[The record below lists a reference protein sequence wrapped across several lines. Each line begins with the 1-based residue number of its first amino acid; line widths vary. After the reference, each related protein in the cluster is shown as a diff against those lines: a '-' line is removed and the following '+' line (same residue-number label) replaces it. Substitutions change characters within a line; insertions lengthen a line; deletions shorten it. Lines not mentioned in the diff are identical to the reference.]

1 MLSRSLSAVSR
12 RRRNHWANG
21 IVPSCIP
28 IYGGG
33 MSTRSPGETQP
44 VPAIRSLR
52 ALATS
57 GLVAA
62 LALTSAVPLSAQGIP
77 LIRDSEIEGVL
88 RDYAKP
94 IFRAAGLGQNNISM
108 RIVRHESFNAFVADG
123 RNVFI
128 NSGALAMAKTP
139 NEVIGVLAHETGHI
153 TGGHLAALR
162 TRIARDQTK
171 MLLVSLL
178 GIGAIIAGATSKG
191 EGREVGAAGQGL
203 LLGGPDVV
211 MRSLLAE
218 RRSQEAA
225 ADQAGLLFL
234 NTTKQSGRG
243 MLATFERFAQQEFI
257 SEQYMDPFV
266 RSHPVATAR
275 LAQLRD
281 KVMASPFV
289 DAKDPPELQLRH
301 DMMRAKIAGYLDRPG
316 TVIGNF
322 PMSNMTLPARY
333 ARAISNNCQGRCAQK
348 VGDVDALIKEQPN
361 NPYFHELRGSLFYY
375 GGQYREAIPSLR
387 KALQLIGGEEPL
399 MQANLAQALVAT
411 EDSAMIDEA
420 LPLLRKSVVR
430 DGDNARAYH
439 TLATALAR
447 KNQVPQA
454 EYAAAQANFI
464 EGNLKQAQ
472 IFAKRAQTKLP
483 QGSPEWNRAEEIVSF
498 KAPAGN

>member
-1 MLSRSLSAVSR
+1 
-12 RRRNHWANG
+12 
-21 IVPSCIP
+21 
-28 IYGGG
+28 
-33 MSTRSPGETQP
+33 
-44 VPAIRSLR
+44 VPAISHCRSLLTLG
-52 ALATS
+52 LAATMS
-57 GLVAA
+57 VACIA
-62 LALTSAVPLSAQGIP
+62 QSSAQGIP

-88 RDYAKP
+88 RDYARP

-153 TGGHLAALR
+153 TGGHLASLR

-178 GIGAIIAGATSKG
+178 GLGAIIAGAASKG
-191 EGREVGAAGQGL
+191 EAREVGAAGQGL

-211 MRSLLAE
+211 MRGLLAE

-225 ADQAGLLFL
+225 ADQAGLNFL
-234 NTTKQSGRG
+234 NATKQSGRG

-257 SEQYMDPFV
+257 SEQHMDPFV

-289 DAKDPPELQLRH
+289 EAKDAPELQLRH

-316 TVIGNF
+316 TVMGNY
-322 PMSNMTLPARY
+322 PASNMTMPAKY
-333 ARAISNNCQGRCAQK
+333 ARAISKNCQGRCAQSMA
-348 VGDVDALIKEQPN
+348 DVDALIREQPN

-387 KALQLIGGEEPL
+387 KALQLVGGEEAL
-399 MQANLAQALVAT
+399 MQANLGQALVAT

-447 KNQVPQA
+447 KGQTPQA

-464 EGNLKQAQ
+464 EGNFKQAQ

-498 KAPAGN
+498 KVPSAN

>member
-1 MLSRSLSAVSR
+1 M
-12 RRRNHWANG
+12 
-21 IVPSCIP
+21 
-28 IYGGG
+28 
-33 MSTRSPGETQP
+33 TGETCI
-44 VPAIRSLR
+44 VPAISHRRRL
-52 ALATS
+52 LTV
-57 GLVAA
+57 GVAA
-62 LALTSAVPLSAQGIP
+62 SLAVTCIDGAGAQGIP

-88 RDYAKP
+88 RDYARP
-94 IFRAAGLGQNNISM
+94 IFRAAGLGQNNIAM
-108 RIVRHESFNAFVADG
+108 RVVRHESFNAFVADG

-178 GIGAIIAGATSKG
+178 GIGAIIAGAAAKG
-191 EGREVGAAGQGL
+191 DSREVGAAGQGL

-211 MRSLLAE
+211 MRGLLAE

-225 ADQAGLLFL
+225 ADQAGLTFL
-234 NTTKQSGRG
+234 NATKQSGRG

-257 SEQYMDPFV
+257 SEQHMDPFV

-281 KVMASPFV
+281 KVTASPYV

-316 TVIGNF
+316 TVIGNY
-322 PMSNMTLPARY
+322 PQSDSSMPAKY
-333 ARAISNNCQGRCAQK
+333 ARAISKNCQGRCIQSI
-348 VGDVDALIKEQPN
+348 GDVDALVREQPN
-361 NPYFHELRGSLFYY
+361 NAFFHELRGSLYYY
-375 GGQYREAIPSLR
+375 GGQYRESIPSLR
-387 KALQLIGGEEPL
+387 KALQLAGGEDAL
-399 MQANLAQALVAT
+399 MQANLAQALVAS

-447 KNQVPQA
+447 KGQMPQA

-464 EGNLKQAQ
+464 EGNFKQAQ

-498 KAPAGN
+498 KIPTGN

>member
-1 MLSRSLSAVSR
+1 
-12 RRRNHWANG
+12 
-21 IVPSCIP
+21 
-28 IYGGG
+28 
-33 MSTRSPGETQP
+33 
-44 VPAIRSLR
+44 VPATSHCRTLLTLGLAAAIT
-52 ALATS
+52 ATS
-57 GLVAA
+57 PVTAH
-62 LALTSAVPLSAQGIP
+62 AQGIP

-88 RDYAKP
+88 RDYARP

-108 RIVRHESFNAFVADG
+108 RIVRHDSFNAFVADG

-178 GIGAIIAGATSKG
+178 GIAGIVAGATAKG
-191 EGREVGAAGQGL
+191 DAREVGSAGQGV
-203 LLGGPDVV
+203 LLGGPELV
-211 MRSLLAE
+211 MRGLLAE

-225 ADQAGLLFL
+225 ADQAGLQFL
-234 NTTKQSGRG
+234 NATKQSGKG

-257 SEQYMDPFV
+257 SEQHMDPFV

-281 KVMASPFV
+281 KVAASPYV

-301 DMMRAKIAGYLDRPG
+301 DMMRAKIAGYLDRPQ
-316 TVIGNF
+316 TVMGNY
-322 PMSNMTLPARY
+322 PMSNMTLPAKY
-333 ARAISNNCQGRCAQK
+333 ARAISKNCQGRCAQSMA
-348 VGDVDALIKEQPN
+348 DVDALIREQPN

-375 GGQYREAIPSLR
+375 GGQYRDAIPSLR
-387 KALQLIGGEEPL
+387 KALQLVGGEDSL

-411 EDSAMIDEA
+411 DDSAMIDEA

-439 TLATALAR
+439 TLATALSR
-447 KNQVPQA
+447 KGQVPQA

-472 IFAKRAQTKLP
+472 IFAKRAQTKLA

-498 KAPAGN
+498 KIPTGN

>member
-1 MLSRSLSAVSR
+1 M
-12 RRRNHWANG
+12 
-21 IVPSCIP
+21 
-28 IYGGG
+28 
-33 MSTRSPGETQP
+33 
-44 VPAIRSLR
+44 PAISHCNRLLTLG
-52 ALATS
+52 LAATIS
-57 GLVAA
+57 VVGIAE
-62 LALTSAVPLSAQGIP
+62 TRAQGIP
-77 LIRDSEIEGVL
+77 LIRDSEIEAVL
-88 RDYAKP
+88 RDYARP

-108 RIVRHESFNAFVADG
+108 RIVRHDSFNAFVADG

-153 TGGHLAALR
+153 TGGHLASLR

-178 GIGAIIAGATSKG
+178 GIGAIIAGAASKG
-191 EGREVGAAGQGL
+191 ESREVGAAGQGL

-211 MRSLLAE
+211 MRGLLAE

-225 ADQAGLLFL
+225 ADQAGLNFL

-243 MLATFERFAQQEFI
+243 MLITFERFAQQEFI
-257 SEQYMDPFV
+257 SEQHMDPFV
-266 RSHPVATAR
+266 RSHPVATQR

-301 DMMRAKIAGYLDRPG
+301 DMMRAKIAGYLDKPS
-316 TVIGNF
+316 TVTGDY
-322 PMSNMTLPARY
+322 PPSNMTLPAKY
-333 ARAISNNCQGRCAQK
+333 ARAISKNCQGRCAQS
-348 VGDVDALIKEQPN
+348 VGDVDALIREQPN

-411 EDSAMIDEA
+411 EDSAMIEEA

-447 KNQVPQA
+447 KGQMPQA

-464 EGNLKQAQ
+464 EGNFKQAQ

-498 KAPAGN
+498 KIPAGN